1 MSNEKIPSVTVS
13 DVIND
18 LLAREE
24 RGIAEY
30 GTTVDRRDYDLKSFI
45 DEAYQEAVDKAVYLR
60 RVLNEINGRGYKAHY
75 YAYLHY
81 SSPHSSIARIHSFA
95 IPIEEYNAFID
106 AISEGEEAILEK
118 FGHYRLYNRQEIYL
132 YDEAY
137 IMPETTNPAPRRPNY
152 TFPDVFPDWDDEG
165 FEGYNWRAFDA
176 NGELCYYKD
185 EPKINEL
192 DQTFVPGRD
201 YDDDETGFRFA
212 GQSGEVWAWE
222 NWRKSLEKRP
232 DHV

>member
-30 GTTVDRRDYDLKSFI
+30 GTTVDRRDYDLKRWI
-45 DEAYQEAVDKAVYLR
+45 DEVYQETVDKAVYLR

-75 YAYLHY
+75 
-81 SSPHSSIARIHSFA
+81 IASLYYDYPIRLYTFA
-95 IPIEEYNAFID
+95 IPPEEYSDFID
-106 AISEGEEAILEK
+106 LIPQGEKVILDK
-118 FGHYRLYNRQEIYL
+118 FGQYRLYNRQEIYL

-137 IMPETTNPAPRRPNY
+137 ITPATTNPAPRRPKY

-185 EPKINEL
+185 EPIINEA
-192 DQTFVPGRD
+192 DGAFVPGRE
-201 YDDDETGFRFA
+201 YPGKETGFRYA
-212 GQSGEVWAWE
+212 GQAGAVWAEE
-222 NWRKSLEKRP
+222 NWKKSLEKRP
-232 DHV
+232 